1 VSVADEQPG
10 HLQKRGGS
18 QAKGVIAWIPSRP
31 QPGCRLGRQALQPAL
46 VCESDG
52 IGVDLLH
59 QARQTALATIVIF
72 DGRRHA
78 AHGFDDRA
86 PARRRDHS
94 RDAALRL
101 PGRLRPALLIGPGTP
116 GGGGAEHLVHAVDAG
131 GLEASPHL
139 PKAIGAVARHLAEA
153 TYWLLSKQEAYRE
166 PQASAVSSTGDK
178 RDFAMSSRK
187 LEF

>member
-101 PGRLRPALLIGPGTP
+101 SRGVSGRRSSSDLARLEVGALSTSFTRWTR
-116 GGGGAEHLVHAVDAG
+116 AG
-131 GLEASPHL
+131 
-139 PKAIGAVARHLAEA
+139 
-153 TYWLLSKQEAYRE
+153 
-166 PQASAVSSTGDK
+166 
-178 RDFAMSSRK
+178 
-187 LEF
+187 